1 MYDNKQLYYP
11 NQPQQVTAVQPGI
24 LIAEPAPY
32 ILFSHYN
39 FKKFRLLPNL
49 IKLIVSTAAIL

>member
-32 ILFSHYN
+32 ILFINDN
-39 FKKFRLLPNL
+39 FKKFRLFSNL
-49 IKLIVSTAAIL
+49 LN